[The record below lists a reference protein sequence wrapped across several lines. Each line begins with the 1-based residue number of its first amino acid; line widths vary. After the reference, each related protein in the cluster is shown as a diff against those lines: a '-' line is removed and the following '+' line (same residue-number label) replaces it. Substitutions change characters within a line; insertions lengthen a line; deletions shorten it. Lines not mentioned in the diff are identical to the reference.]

1 MSESHQQ
8 RRLRWQAIVQQHR
21 DSGQS
26 IAEFVRVHGL
36 CRQKFYSWRRRFESA
51 AASEDPSAAGQ
62 ALPAADPETVSP
74 AFVRV
79 VPTESPDPSGGRFE
93 VRLRRRRRVVVR
105 GGFDRAIL
113 IAVVRALE
121 EA

>member
-8 RRLRWQAIVQQHR
+8 RRLRWQAIVQQQR

-26 IAEFVRVHGL
+26 IAEFLRAHGL
-36 CRQKFYSWRRRFESA
+36 CQQRFYAWRRRLESPA
-51 AASEDPSAAGQ
+51 HSE
-62 ALPAADPETVSP
+62 ALPAADQGAASP

-79 VPTESPDPSGGRFE
+79 VPTQCRDAPGGRIE
-93 VRLRRRRRVVVR
+93 VRLPHRRRVVVR
-105 GGFDRAIL
+105 SGFDRALL
-113 IAVVRALE
+113 IALVQALE